1 MMRWHTAVGLLALAL
16 FMVCGC
22 SQNYFLSQTEYENF
36 HKLNDLPRNLEGD
49 PHVIDAP
56 PVGYSE
62 PPATVN
68 HLDLKPRYISLQ
80 ECIALAL
87 QQGMIG
93 SQSVRFPGVTEDLVS
108 FGGPGVGVVGS
119 DAIRVLSLNNAI
131 IGSNIDRELA
141 RFDAQWT
148 TSMTWT
154 NTDELVQGLGSFSNG
169 MTGSLISTIA
179 KPLPTGGAAGITF
192 ENDYRLLARPPVGTF
207 GVLNPS
213 YTSKVTFAFEQPL
226 LRYYGID
233 LNQVLPAFGGS
244 TLFTQLNGRRA
255 TGEGI
260 LIARVRFDQQRAD
273 FERAVHF
280 QLLNVEAAYWNLYGA
295 YVTLYSTEQAMRMAH
310 ITWKIGLE
318 QQRVGRT
325 GREILAGLRAQFE
338 QFRATRVS
346 NLGSVLENERLLRI
360 LLGLKVG
367 GDNERLVPCDA
378 PTLAPYLP
386 DWSAALQDLLNLRP
400 EIIMARQDL
409 RTKQF
414 NLMAQATLLKPDLR
428 FQGSYTPVGTGL
440 NLAGNGV
447 FVDGTGTLRT
457 ANALRALSSD
467 HFNDW
472 SMGLVMNVPL
482 GYRFEHGQVRQA
494 KLQLAQA
501 FALLKEQEIKG
512 QNQLAKIYRQL
523 QEFHR
528 VYEVRRQER
537 QAWAERLQV
546 YYDQYRYGRITLA
559 DVNLFDAER
568 QWTTALTN
576 EYAAIVSYNIALAQ
590 FEFAK
595 GTIMQYD
602 NVTLA
607 EGAIPICAVSPARE
621 HERERSHAIVLRER
635 ESAQSRLQ
643 SHPPTGI
650 SNLPITPSIDV
661 PSLPA
666 LEQAAAM
673 IQDPTGLTTAAGKPV
688 LAPPT
693 SAAMAAG
700 PSLPLELG
708 ELTGT
713 TRLASVSAPV
723 QAPPAP
729 FAPPPEPPARLDVAV
744 PEDPEVR
751 RASQAS
757 PVRLGV
763 PVVGPAYLPEF
774 TPPQR

>member
-1 MMRWHTAVGLLALAL
+1 MMRWNTAVGLPALVL

-22 SQNYFLSQTEYENF
+22 SQNYFISEAEYENF
-36 HKLNDLPRNLEGD
+36 HRLNGLPRNLEGGLD
-49 PHVIDAP
+49 VIDAP
-56 PVGYSE
+56 PVDNPT
-62 PPATVN
+62 PPATVLD
-68 HLDLKPRYISLQ
+68 LDLKPRYISLQ

-119 DAIRVLSLNNAI
+119 DAIRVLSLNNAL
-131 IGSNIDRELA
+131 IGTNIDRELA

-148 TSMTWT
+148 TSMNWT

-179 KPLPTGGAAGITF
+179 KPLPTGGVAGITF
-192 ENDYRLLARPPVGTF
+192 ENDYRLLSRPPVGSF

-213 YTSKVTFAFEQPL
+213 YTSKLTFGFEQPL
-226 LRYYGID
+226 LRNYGID

-244 TLFTQLNGRRA
+244 NLFTQLNGRRA

-260 LIARVRFDQQRAD
+260 LIARIRFDQQRAD

-310 ITWKIGLE
+310 VTWKVGLE
-318 QQRVGRT
+318 QYRVGRT
-325 GREILAGLRAQFE
+325 GREALAGLRAQFE

-346 NLGSVLENERLLRI
+346 NLGTVLENERLLRI

-386 DWSAALQDLLNLRP
+386 DWSSALQDTFNLRP
-400 EIIMARQDL
+400 ELIMVRQDL
-409 RTKQF
+409 RTKQL
-414 NLMAQATLLKPDLR
+414 NLMAQSTNLKPDLR
-428 FQGSYTPVGTGL
+428 FQGTYTPVGTGL
-440 NLAGNGV
+440 NLAGNGT
-447 FVDGTGTLRT
+447 FIDGTGTLRT
-457 ANALRALSSD
+457 ANALRSLASD

-472 SMGLVMNVPL
+472 SMGLVLNVPL
-482 GYRFEHGQVRQA
+482 GFRFEHGTVRQA

-501 FALLKEQEIKG
+501 YALLKEQEIKA

-546 YYDQYRYGRITLA
+546 YYDQYRFGRITLA

-607 EGAIPICAVSPARE
+607 EGPIPTCAVAPAKER
-621 HERERSHAIVLRER
+621 ERERSHAIVLRER
-635 ESAQSRLQ
+635 ESAQSHLR

-650 SNLPITPSIDV
+650 PNLPITPSIEV

-666 LEQAAAM
+666 LEQAAEV
-673 IQDPTGLTTAAGKPV
+673 IQDPTGLTAPEGKPV
-688 LAPPT
+688 VAPPT
-693 SAAMAAG
+693 VTEKAAELA
-700 PSLPLELG
+700 LPPDLG
-708 ELTGT
+708 ELTAT
-713 TRLASVSAPV
+713 ARPASVWAP
-723 QAPPAP
+723 APAPLPTPPAQP
-729 FAPPPEPPARLDVAV
+729 RARLDVAA
-744 PEDPEVR
+744 PEDLELR
-751 RASQAS
+751 RASQSAS
-757 PVRLGV
+757 PAHLGT
-763 PVVGPAYLPEF
+763 PVSGPAYLPEF
-774 TPPQR
+774 VPLR